1 MLLRI
6 SSLLHIQ
13 WHHLDCL
20 KLARVVVFYCRNQQM
35 VQKSSG
41 CCFIACC
48 FVCFAWRTTV
58 EHFPT
63 PPRSEHAT
71 TLHYPCCVYKV
82 MGVGTHW
89 SEHVVGR
96 ISCRLAGMRWEL
108 KRAFLV
114 AQMVRHLP
122 AMQETWVWSL
132 GWEDPLEKGMA
143 TQSNILAWRI
153 SCAEEPGRPQS
164 MGLQRVGHSWATN
177 AHRS

>member
-1 MLLRI
+1 MLLCI

-20 KLARVVVFYCRNQQM
+20 KLARVVVFYCRNQQT

-41 CCFIACC
+41 CCFFACY

-114 AQMVRHLP
+114 TQMVKHLP

-132 GWEDPLEKGMA
+132 GWEDPLEKEMA
-143 TQSNILAWRI
+143 TQSSILAWRI
-153 SCAEEPGRPQS
+153 SWAEKPGRPQS
-164 MGLQRVGHSWATN
+164 MGLQRVGHNWATN